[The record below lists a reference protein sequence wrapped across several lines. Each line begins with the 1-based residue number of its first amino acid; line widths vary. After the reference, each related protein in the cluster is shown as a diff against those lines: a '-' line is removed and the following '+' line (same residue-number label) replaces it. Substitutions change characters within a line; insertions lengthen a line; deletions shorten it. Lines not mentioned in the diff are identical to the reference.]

1 MIWAVVKFKFEGFHR
16 WKKAPEF
23 CKFLRNKHRHIFHC
37 KVWVEVNHVERD
49 IEFIT
54 FKNEL
59 KKMKNDFHKIN
70 DSCETM
76 AIRIQKYVQKN
87 YPDRQVK
94 VEVFEDGENGAVV
107 E

>member
-1 MIWAVVKFKFEGFHR
+1 
-16 WKKAPEF
+16 
-23 CKFLRNKHRHIFHC
+23 
-37 KVWVEVNHVERD
+37 
-49 IEFIT
+49 
-54 FKNEL
+54 
-59 KKMKNDFHKIN
+59 MKNDFHKIN